1 MNFKEIS
8 MATSITAVVDAEC
21 WREYVIVARQISTL
35 SKQYPNSDYGVY
47 CSFAF
52 VDDGTT

>member
-1 MNFKEIS
+1 

-35 SKQYPNSDYGVY
+35 SKQYPNSDYEVY